1 MTKNVL
7 SYFEPLEMLFE
18 VYLVLSILSDEMLLV
33 PFGVHVC
40 SFKFL
45 RNKWNSELLYGFIP
59 TRKLVKK

>member
-1 MTKNVL
+1 M
-7 SYFEPLEMLFE
+7 SCGIFEPLEMLFE

-33 PFGVHVC
+33 PFGVHAR

-45 RNKWNSELLYGFIP
+45 RNKWNSELSYGFIP